1 MQKPNL
7 ESKIN
12 QMEWSGDWGSGVGGG
27 FSYLLTWALTNPCEG
42 SPTVNLRQEN
52 TLLLFW
58 DVTGL

>member
-1 MQKPNL
+1 M

-12 QMEWSGDWGSGVGGG
+12 QMEWSGVWGSGVGGG